1 MPLSKLMRD
10 AAGLFRALSPIDL
23 GQTKPGLLAAA
34 VLLGLWQL
42 GATASA
48 RQTNPGHSENNYFR
62 VDWDYDLAGGT
73 GLIRITENLPF
84 DPNTAV
90 FLFDQFDFTTF
101 GQKFD
106 RIGVVENFSR
116 FREDPI
122 GDDFRY
128 SPDPYLHFINGLT
141 VFVEFPSEG
150 LKLVETG
157 LDYEGHGYYSQ
168 STTFFPFVIP
178 PSAMNFVS
186 IRAIVPEP
194 ASALSLLLGAIVT
207 GAVSRRRS

>member
-1 MPLSKLMRD
+1 MPRSKLMRS
-10 AAGLFRALSPIDL
+10 AAGLARALSPIDF

-42 GATASA
+42 GSTASA

-73 GLIRITENLPF
+73 GIIRISENLPF
-84 DPNTAV
+84 NPNTAI
-90 FLFDQFDFTTF
+90 FLLDRFDFTTF

-116 FREDPI
+116 FREDPV

-128 SPDPYLHFINGLT
+128 SPDPYLHFINELT

-150 LKLVETG
+150 LELVETG
-157 LDYEGHGYYSQ
+157 LDYEGHGYYSN
-168 STTFFPFVIP
+168 STTFFPFAIP
-178 PSAMNFVS
+178 PSSMNFVS
-186 IRAIVPEP
+186 IRTVVPEP
-194 ASALSLLLGAIVT
+194 TGAVSLLLGAIVA
-207 GAVSRRRS
+207 GAASRRRA